1 MTGWSLDADDERMR
15 SFEFFLKKPFDFRQ
29 AGRIVERAVAMSALR
44 RGDQ

>member
-1 MTGWSLDADDERMR
+1 MTGWALDADDERMR